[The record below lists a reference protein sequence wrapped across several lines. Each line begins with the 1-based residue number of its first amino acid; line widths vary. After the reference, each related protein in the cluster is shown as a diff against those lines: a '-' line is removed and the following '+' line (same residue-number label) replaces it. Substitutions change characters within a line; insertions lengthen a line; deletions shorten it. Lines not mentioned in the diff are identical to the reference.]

1 MSSPCQAPPSSQ
13 ERTLPGEVIEHARAV
28 TAQLRSLELEQ
39 LLLALEW
46 ADSHPV
52 VDPHAE
58 PYRARERRAL
68 ASGALADP
76 SDLPAADG
84 PEPSDPFIPEVS
96 WHAAATFAAA
106 LGLATA
112 GGAALIRDALVLR
125 HRLPRVWSRVARG
138 EVVVWRAR
146 RVAQAAL
153 GQPPDVVTYL
163 DQQVAPLA
171 HSVGSTKLE
180 RVIDEAM
187 LRLHP
192 EQREL
197 DQLEQL
203 DHRHATLHEG
213 SLGHTGVADMSLRR
227 DWADLSDF
235 DEALSLVAAAL
246 ASRAD
251 EIGDPDLAYES
262 LDVRRSRA
270 VGVLSDPATAQ
281 ALLEGTPLPDPSR
294 RVRLVVHLTPESLRG
309 LDPVGVL
316 ERGGRAV
323 LTQLVQSWCLRSDRQ
338 VSVLPV
344 LDLTTHRHSPADGVP
359 QWLRQR
365 AGFAS
370 ASAVTGPEGGCVF
383 PFCAR
388 PARACD
394 CDHRVARAAGGATCD
409 CNLAPLCRRHH
420 RLKTHA
426 GWRYTRVEPRVW
438 WWSEPHGQSFV
449 RDELGTRDVTPP
461 PDPRSPSRSGC
472 DRETVSVSQSG
483 SG

>member
-1 MSSPCQAPPSSQ
+1 MTTSHAPPPSA
-13 ERTLPGEVIEHARAV
+13 ERTLPGEVLGHTRAV
-28 TAQLRSLELEQ
+28 TARLRALEVEQ

-68 ASGALADP
+68 AAGALGDA
-76 SDLPAADG
+76 SDLPPSDG

-96 WHAAATFAAA
+96 WHAAATFAVA
-106 LGLATA
+106 LGTSTA
-112 GGAALIRDALVLR
+112 AGAAMIRDALVLR
-125 HRLPRVWSRVARG
+125 HRLPLVWSRVERG

-153 GQPPDVVTYL
+153 GRAPDVVTYL

-171 HSVGSTKLE
+171 HSVGATKLE

-192 EQREL
+192 EEREL
-197 DQLEQL
+197 DQLEAL

-213 SLGHTGVADMSLRR
+213 SLGHTGIADMTLRG

-235 DEALSLVAAAL
+235 DETLSLVAAAL

-251 EIGDPDLAYES
+251 ELGDPGLAHES
-262 LDVRRSRA
+262 LDARRSRA
-270 VGVLSDPATAQ
+270 VGVLSDPAAAL
-281 ALLEGTPLPDPSR
+281 ALLEGTPLPAPAR
-294 RVRLVVHLTPESLRG
+294 RVRLVVHLTPEALRG

-316 ERGGRAV
+316 ERGDRAV
-323 LTQLVQSWCLRSDRQ
+323 LTQLVQGWCLRSDRH

-344 LDLTTHRHSPADGVP
+344 LDLTTHRHSPADDAP
-359 QWLRQR
+359 EWLRQR
-365 AGFAS
+365 SGFAS
-370 ASAVTGPEGGCVF
+370 TSAVTGLGGGCVF

-388 PARACD
+388 PARDCD
-394 CDHRVARAAGGATCD
+394 CDHRVARGAGGATCD

-426 GWRYTRVEPRVW
+426 GWRYSRIEPRVW
-438 WWSEPHGQSFV
+438 LWSEPHGQSFV

-461 PDPRSPSRSGC
+461 PDPGSPSPSGC
-472 DRETVSVSQSG
+472 GSETVTAPG